1 VEILSIDRLDIYRS
15 YDFSKAV
22 SSSMC
27 VDDWFPMGEK
37 KVISERPLESG
48 VLLLLLSYS
57 FSAGGSMKKN
67 EGRKLVVI
75 HTLKNEGGEERPADD
90 DKCERNQ
97 PCVARCVP
105 ITRPLREM
113 SFQESRAEVG
123 RKFST

>member
-1 VEILSIDRLDIYRS
+1 VEILSIDRLDIYRP

-67 EGRKLVVI
+67 EGKEVSGDS
-75 HTLKNEGGEERPADD
+75 HTEKWR
-90 DKCERNQ
+90 R
-97 PCVARCVP
+97 R
-105 ITRPLREM
+105 
-113 SFQESRAEVG
+113 RAP
-123 RKFST
+123 S

>member
-1 VEILSIDRLDIYRS
+1 MEILSIDRLDIYRP

-48 VLLLLLSYS
+48 VLLLLLLSYS

-67 EGRKLVVI
+67 EGKEVSGDS
-75 HTLKNEGGEERPADD
+75 HTENGGGEERPAD